1 MFSDNSRGCNLYK
14 QVFCRNLI
22 ISSGY
27 NLTVL
32 CNQENFLLKA
42 NGYIIKQALPDFH
55 ILFKPALKECL
66 EGRPRNGMFISIP
79 NTIKENVTGHIA

>member
-1 MFSDNSRGCNLYK
+1 MTKTVTKKTAYNNGNKLCIFSYNSRGFNLDK

-22 ISSGY
+22 MSSGC

-42 NGYIIKQALPDFH
+42 NGYTIKQALPDFH
-55 ILFKPALKECL
+55 ILFKPALKEC
-66 EGRPRNGMFISIP
+66 
-79 NTIKENVTGHIA
+79 